1 MAFSTQQSL
10 TCRCICGRI
19 KSATVLC
26 LVCCTIPVV
35 PMFHPCEYLSSQRL
49 EYLVRHSVVHFRPP
63 KVAFKWRHW
72 GKMTGPLTCPL
83 HNGLRMVAQPTN
95 EVVSMLGVACCSLND
110 KFQIQDL
117 EVYFDQTEPMNSMVK
132 VNGSPLGLPAK
143 GKTPGGVEMEMK
155 PVTTPVSPERVKAIT
170 RTESQSGYTK
180 ETGRTMVTPTHDR
193 QHSSDSDKD
202 DAVTSGRTMLSDTL
216 SGIWGL
222 LRLRS

>member
-1 MAFSTQQSL
+1 M
-10 TCRCICGRI
+10 
-19 KSATVLC
+19 
-26 LVCCTIPVV
+26 P
-35 PMFHPCEYLSSQRL
+35 
-49 EYLVRHSVVHFRPP
+49 FRPP

-95 EVVSMLGVACCSLND
+95 EVVSMLGVAFCSLND

-155 PVTTPVSPERVKAIT
+155 PITTPVSPERVKAIT
-170 RTESQSGYTK
+170 RTENQSGYVT
-180 ETGRTMVTPTHDR
+180 ETGRAIAAPALDR
-193 QHSSDSDKD
+193 QPSLESDED
-202 DAVTSGRTMLSDTL
+202 DAVPSGKTIL

-222 LRLRS
+222 LRSRS